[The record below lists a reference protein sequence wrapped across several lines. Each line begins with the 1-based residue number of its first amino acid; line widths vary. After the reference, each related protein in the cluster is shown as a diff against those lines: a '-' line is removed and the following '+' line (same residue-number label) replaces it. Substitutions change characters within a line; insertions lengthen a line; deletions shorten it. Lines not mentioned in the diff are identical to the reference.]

1 MRTTAMSYKI
11 TTDYLE
17 HRGGTKFYEVVMI
30 EEEDGPCMT
39 IKRYGPIVNK
49 ISGGQI
55 IIERGSSSSVR
66 LARDKILK
74 EKTASAKGYSPVTRP
89 MSGMHDENGNR
100 IQAPRLQAI
109 VEDHYATKNAADIKN
124 YFGLAGSLAA
134 ASDDDIIT
142 EEPEEAKPEIEA
154 PRDSTWGSW

>member
-1 MRTTAMSYKI
+1 MRTTAMSFKI

-30 EEEDGPCMT
+30 EEEDGPAMT

-74 EKTASAKGYSPVTRP
+74 EKTASAKGYSPVSRP
-89 MSGMHDENGNR
+89 MSGMHTEADNR
-100 IQAPRLQAI
+100 IGAALLQKI
-109 VEDHYATKNAADIKN
+109 VEDHYAVKNATDIKN
-124 YFGLAGSLAA
+124 YFGLSGSLAA
-134 ASDDDIIT
+134 GRDDDVIV